1 MHRVEASRDMTQG
14 DRRSETC
21 LFLPFT
27 TEARASVIHARYSV
41 DQSTYPTHQPTMNEC
56 LQQLRPQQAYRQ
68 EDGDGLNSNDV
79 AGWGSHAGHGNLSRS
94 GGIQS
99 MNVPRVPDVRFLFLC
114 SATDIDNIA
123 ISFSQHLYRFHVI
136 QPSGQDQACS
146 RNDDACV
153 QVQRW
158 YHCRRRLES
167 NSWILC
173 R

>member
-1 MHRVEASRDMTQG
+1 MIAEVKLVYSSPLLSRLARPSHAASALLR
-14 DRRSETC
+14 C
-21 LFLPFT
+21 LYIIL
-27 TEARASVIHARYSV
+27 
-41 DQSTYPTHQPTMNEC
+41 TMNEC

-68 EDGDGLNSNDV
+68 EDGDGLNSHDV

-94 GGIQS
+94 GGIES
-99 MNVPRVPDVRFLFLC
+99 MNVPRVPDVRFLLLC
-114 SATDIDNIA
+114 PATGIDMIA
-123 ISFSQHLYRFHVI
+123 ISLPQHLYRFNVI
-136 QPSGQDQACS
+136 QPTGKDQACS
-146 RNDDACV
+146 RNDNACV